1 MFRLII
7 TLAMMMGLS
16 AAATA
21 ESKSPFSWSGI
32 VPLIPDSPITRPVE
46 IKSEE
51 LEENLAENPYLTI
64 DTQKTGIFDNQYGK
78 VMIVS
83 INI

>member
-1 MFRLII
+1 MSIAI
-7 TLAMMMGLS
+7 MMGLS
-16 AAATA
+16 AIASA
-21 ESKSPFSWSGI
+21 ESKSSFSWSGI

-46 IKSEE
+46 IKYEE
-51 LEENLAENPYLTI
+51 LEEKLAENPHLTI

-78 VMIVS
+78 VMIIT